1 MYQLD
6 KNIHHSQ
13 IGYLSFRLLALVLFG
28 LSKICEVQ
36 GFQYILFKT
45 FEYTYILHQNN
56 QIRTVCNY
64 TYFKTGKQQL
74 ASFKIQSF
82 TKDIKSC
89 IILAIIDKIFVY
101 YTYTSEIYQDAIML
115 LQATN
120 LDNLSKHF
128 YRIYLDYQQQIN
140 PLQYFIMRVCSYHFG
155 NRVLISTSKI
165 SNINIEHNL

>member
-13 IGYLSFRLLALVLFG
+13 IGYLSFRLLALVLFR

-45 FEYTYILHQNN
+45 FEYTYVLHQNN

-64 TYFKTGKQQL
+64 TYFKTGKQQF

-89 IILAIIDKIFVY
+89 IILAIIDKIF
-101 YTYTSEIYQDAIML
+101 
-115 LQATN
+115 N
-120 LDNLSKHF
+120 N
-128 YRIYLDYQQQIN
+128 QI
-140 PLQYFIMRVCSYHFG
+140 
-155 NRVLISTSKI
+155 KI
-165 SNINIEHNL
+165 SDENLMSQLQPYNLLPFVLAM